1 MRTVLRLLYNAGLA
15 AAAGFLALIGVVIA
29 VQIVGRL
36 AGVVVPSADEV
47 AGFSMAAS
55 IFLGLAATLRVGGH
69 VRVDLAMSR
78 TPPRLR
84 RALGLWSY
92 VFTAILLANLSWY
105 AFDMVRMS
113 LELDERSPGLLAIP
127 MWVPQSGMGLGLVL
141 MAIACIEGAVDILRG
156 SDVPL
161 DPHFE
166 AKGE

>member
-1 MRTVLRLLYNAGLA
+1 MRSVLRLLYKAGLV
-15 AAAGFLALIGVVIA
+15 AAAGFLALIGVVIV

-69 VRVDLAMSR
+69 VRVDLVMSR

-92 VFTAILLANLSWY
+92 VFTMILLANLSWY

-113 LELDERSPGLLAIP
+113 FELEERSPGLLSIP
-127 MWVPQSGMGLGLVL
+127 MWIPQSGMALGLVL
-141 MAIACIEGAVDILRG
+141 MTIACAEGTVDILCGRNEQ
-156 SDVPL
+156 P

-166 AKGE
+166 MKGD